1 MVKKKVRAAVRE
13 RPRLASPED
22 PRLSVRRQ
30 CLLPG
35 VSRSCVYYKSHRKP
49 ETGTIPVGLLQDLA
63 EKFPFYG
70 YRKLARGLQ
79 HRGLSVTGKQTRT
92 SLHRLHMR
100 ALVPRRDTSRNNPL
114 HPVYPYLLEGKAIRY
129 PNQAWAADITYIRLS
144 GAGTVYLVAI
154 VDPHGRKVL
163 SWRLPDSM
171 DSGFCEEALEEALGE
186 YGCPAIFNTDQGS
199 RFTGRAF
206 LRMLKDRGIRISMDG
221 KERWRD
227 NIYVERLWKTV
238 KYEAV
243 YLHAYEDVRPARRDL
258 KEYFRFHD
266 GDRQHQSLGLGY
278 ETPDQRY
285 ASFQGYKKAV

>member
-1 MVKKKVRAAVRE
+1 
-13 RPRLASPED
+13 
-22 PRLSVRRQ
+22 
-30 CLLPG
+30 LLG
-35 VSRSCVYYKSHRKP
+35 ISRSCVYYKSHRKQ

-70 YRKLARGLQ
+70 YRKLARELQRKGLP
-79 HRGLSVTGKQTRT
+79 VTEKQTRT

-100 ALVPRRDTSRNNPL
+100 ALVPKRNTSRNNPL
-114 HPVYPYLLEGKAIRY
+114 HPVCPYLLKGKAIRY
-129 PNQAWAADITYIRLS
+129 PNQVWAADITYIKLS
-144 GAGTVYLVAI
+144 GTGTVYLVAI
-154 VDPHGRKVL
+154 VDLYSRKVL
-163 SWRLPDSM
+163 SWRLSNSM
-171 DSGFCEEALEEALGE
+171 DSGFCEEALEEALEE

-199 RFTGRAF
+199 QFTGLAF
-206 LRMLKDRGIRISMDG
+206 LRMLKARGIRISMDG

-243 YLHAYEDVRPARRDL
+243 YLHAYEDIRSARRDL
-258 KEYFRFHD
+258 KEYFRFYNEN
-266 GDRQHQSLGLGY
+266 RQHQSLGY